1 MALVVG
7 CSMVLSA
14 QQTTSYRT
22 TSISGCIVEQPG
34 PKYVLRDVKQ
44 LKVIAELEPVVFSV
58 ETFAKY
64 LGRQVRL
71 QGRLSSGNEPV
82 VMRVRAIK
90 TLSGFCPPAAA
101 ARP

>member
-1 MALVVG
+1 MALVVS
-7 CSMVLSA
+7 CSLALSA

-22 TSISGCIVEQPG
+22 TSVSGCIVEQPG

-44 LKVIAELEPVVFSV
+44 LKVVAELEPVVFPV

-64 LGRQVRL
+64 LGRPVRL
-71 QGRLSSGNEPV
+71 KGRLSSGNDPV

-90 TLSGFCPPAAA
+90 ALSGSC
-101 ARP
+101 ARPATARP